1 MTMPAADWSN
11 YQAFL
16 AIARAGQLAGAARL
30 LGVDPTTVGRRLR
43 RLEAEL
49 GTALF
54 EQTRSGQEMT
64 EAGEALLVSVEEMAS
79 AAGRIRDRTDP
90 GDGLTGTLRISTS
103 EGFGCWFLARHLP
116 RFQAANPRLA
126 IDLVASSGFLSPSR
140 READVAVMLS
150 RPRTGPLV
158 AHKLS
163 DYTLGIYGSR
173 DYLDRKGV
181 PALAADLLGDHAL
194 VGYIPEALYAP
205 ELRYLDEI
213 HGGLRATIRS
223 PSITAQLSLVASGAG
238 LGVLP
243 RFMADADPR
252 LVPVLPDC
260 QIERTFWFVTH
271 QDIRKLPR
279 VMQFRQWLDETVR
292 AMEGVLRP
300 QGAVPSRR

>member
-1 MTMPAADWSN
+1 MHSIDWSD

-43 RLEAEL
+43 RLEAAL
-49 GTALF
+49 GTTLF
-54 EQTRSGQEMT
+54 EQTRSGQELT
-64 EAGEALLVSVEEMAS
+64 EAGETLLSSVEAMAS
-79 AAGRIRDRTDP
+79 AAGRITEP
-90 GDGLTGTLRISTS
+90 AQGSDGLYGTLRISTS

-116 RFQAANPRLA
+116 GFQAAHPRLA
-126 IDLVASSGFLSPSR
+126 IDLVASSGFLSPTR

-163 DYTLGIYGSR
+163 DYTLALYGTR
-173 DYLDRKGV
+173 DYLDAHGS
-181 PALAADLLGDHAL
+181 PARPADLLEGHAM
-194 VGYIPEALYAP
+194 VGYIPDLLYSP

-213 HGGLRATIRS
+213 QPGLKAAIRS
-223 PSITAQLSLVASGAG
+223 PSITAQHSLVASGGG

-243 RFMADADPR
+243 CFMADSDPR
-252 LVPVLPDC
+252 LVQVLPEC
-260 QIERTFWFVTH
+260 RITRAFWFVTH

-279 VMQFRQWLDETVR
+279 VTLFRQWLDETAR
-292 AMEGVLRP
+292 RMEGVLKP
-300 QGAVPSRR
+300 